1 MIYSVKY
8 KFLNSILKVIYYHM
22 SFFYA
27 LAPMDGITDMPFRII
42 VKEIFEK
49 YNKDKNKELLLFTEF
64 VSSDGFVHNF
74 DGVKNHL
81 VFSKKEK
88 PIICQIFGS
97 DLYKLSYTAKKIDEN
112 YDFDWIDLNVWCP
125 APKIMRLW
133 AGSALMINKENTLN
147 IIKNLSKSIKK
158 PFSIKTR
165 AGLNQE
171 DKAKQKDFI
180 IKASDYCWL
189 ISIHARTLK
198 QWHSWEV
205 DVDFVLDVKQKVNP
219 ECKIIFN
226 WWINEEKL
234 KNAKFMEKMH
244 KLDWIMIWQAAIWN
258 PWIFV
263 WINPTWEEKKEV
275 IWKHLNLSVQFKWEK
290 RAVIEFRKFIWSY
303 IKWVKNASKYRAE
316 FMKVDNLEDFKKILD
331 KI

>member
-1 MIYSVKY
+1 
-8 KFLNSILKVIYYHM
+8 M

-27 LAPMDGITDMPFRII
+27 LAPMDGITDMPFRLI
-42 VKEIFEK
+42 VKKVFER
-49 YNKDKNKELLLFTEF
+49 YNKDKNKKILLFTEF

-74 DGVKNHL
+74 DWVKNHL
-81 VFSKKEK
+81 IFDRKEK
-88 PIICQIFGS
+88 PIICQIFWS
-97 DLYKLSYTAKKIDEN
+97 DLYKLIYTAKEISEK
-112 YDFDWIDLNVWCP
+112 YDFDGIDLNVGCP

-147 IIKNLSKSIKK
+147 IIKNLSQTIKK

-171 DKAKQKDFI
+171 DKPKQKEFI

-198 QWHSWEV
+198 QGHSWEP
-205 DVDFVLDVKQKVNP
+205 DVDFVLDLKNKVNP
-219 ECKIIFN
+219 NCKIIFN
-226 WWINEEKL
+226 WGIDEAKL
-234 KNAKFMEKMH
+234 SDKWFMEKMH
-244 KLDWIMIWQAAIWN
+244 KLDGIMIWQAAIGN

-263 WINPTWEEKKEV
+263 WINPTWDEKKE
-275 IWKHLNLSVQFKWEK
+275 IILDHLMLSIEIKWEK
-290 RAVIEFRKFIWSY
+290 RAIIEFRKFIWSY

-316 FMKVDNLEDFKKILD
+316 FMKVDNLENFKKILD